1 MSRRGVEQRAVRTR
15 GRPFFY
21 ARLRWYLARVVR
33 AAIFTAL
40 LLLAACRDD
49 RPPAPT
55 AEQSDQLN
63 QAENLLNA
71 EAANEKG
78 PENPSG
84 PSR

>member
-1 MSRRGVEQRAVRTR
+1 M
-15 GRPFFY
+15 
-21 ARLRWYLARVVR
+21 R

-78 PENPSG
+78 PEERSG
-84 PSR
+84 PSQ